1 MLNHLN
7 PSVDDVV
14 GKRGW
19 ARLLVGV
26 MCLPTGLESMSPH
39 YWHLLGE
46 SALGT
51 DFSKTPGL
59 RSVEMMRSF
68 EEAEDWEKLEVWI
81 VVVWQSLPES
91 TPAPTME
98 DVERVTHKLPLQ
110 RPSAL
115 RRFKDLCER
124 GSLYSSHEAQLR
136 QVCDQAQTE
145 QPPSES
151 PPPP

>member
-1 MLNHLN
+1 
-7 PSVDDVV
+7 
-14 GKRGW
+14 
-19 ARLLVGV
+19 
-26 MCLPTGLESMSPH
+26 
-39 YWHLLGE
+39 
-46 SALGT
+46 
-51 DFSKTPGL
+51 
-59 RSVEMMRSF
+59 MRSF

-98 DVERVTHKLPLQ
+98 DVERVTRKLLLQ